1 MKPRFFTRPSLTISL
16 QLAAAT
22 SVLGICL
29 FYAISAGFRVPY
41 PGFAMGPDWIV
52 ASVPPCA
59 ARGEWCGLNAGQILA
74 GDQILSIG
82 TLTHLEFLDQR
93 TTPPFWGYAVG
104 ETAELR
110 LLRKGQEETVSWVLL
125 GPTTQQLTSRLS
137 GILIFLPFWLVGTG
151 VLFLVRPHDERWR
164 LLIVFNYVTA
174 IWATTGVVSYLA
186 VARASQVLHAASWIM
201 APVYLHLHRIVPSPI
216 QTRFDLRRALP
227 AVYALASL
235 LAVLELFRLLPGS
248 AYGLALLLAVGGSLG
263 ILFYR
268 ILRRPPPGDRPALAL
283 MLSGIIL
290 GMLPGLGVAIIPN
303 LLGSSTYLSIGP
315 NIAVFA
321 IPLLP
326 TFYAYAIYK
335 RQLGTLEVR
344 ANRILI
350 EYSFLLLY
358 VTGFTMVFAI
368 GSTLLGLPPQSVTF
382 SAVLS
387 IAFFLLAIPMRA
399 EFRRLADR
407 LAYGT
412 RHRPEDVVRHF
423 ANRIP
428 YALDR
433 GSLLAL
439 LREEVMPAL
448 LVRQWALLTV
458 EGKAAS
464 VRGSL
469 GVTLSGKISRETIDS
484 LAATGGVYH
493 APGDDL
499 RPPFAWVRLVVPLR
513 AGEKMIGAWLF
524 GRRDPDDFYP
534 HADVALVQTLA
545 NQLAPAIETVRLL
558 EETAQRADEFAAL
571 YETARDLASD
581 QDVDTLLGTI
591 TERAISL
598 LHAECGAVYLY
609 DRARNDLAL
618 ATSRGVDLGPAA
630 RIPLGQGTA
639 GRVAE
644 QRTPAIL
651 DDYTRDAQA
660 LPALLSLGIRAMVQV
675 PMVDAGELI
684 GVLGVAHLGRT
695 AVRFSEEDVRLLTL
709 FATRTASAVRNARL
723 IIETRTRAE
732 QMELL
737 YDAGLA
743 LNSVL
748 EPRAQLRILFEKAM
762 HSLHAERAEYFTY
775 DPTNDEMRPDLAI
788 GFSPPILADWNALR
802 ARLGDAA
809 HVVSKVASERKPL
822 RLGDVHSTPSWK
834 LVDSEVHSG
843 MWVPIE
849 REGHLRGV
857 LGVLSTH
864 AEAFSAQDERL
875 LTLFANQAAVA
886 LENARLFAETELR
899 LQRLTASRSIDSA
912 ISSSLD
918 LRVTLNVLLDQVTT
932 QLGIHAADVLLLNP
946 HTQTL
951 EFAAGRGFRSSALQQ
966 TRLRLGAGYA
976 GRAALERRRVTIT
989 NLHEAAGE
997 MQRAPLLIAE
1007 GFVTYFGVP
1016 LIAKGQ
1022 VKGVLE
1028 ILHRSPLVP
1037 DSEWF
1042 EFLETLAGQAAI
1054 AIDNGSL
1061 FDSLQRSNL
1070 ELTLAYDTTL
1080 EGWSRAIDLRN
1091 HEPEGHTER
1100 VTETSLRLGRA
1111 MGMSQEEL
1119 VHVRRGALLHDVG
1132 KMGIP
1137 DSILL
1142 KPGPLT
1148 EREWSAMRRHPIIAY
1163 ELLSPIEF
1171 LRPAIDI
1178 PYCHHEKWDGS
1189 GYPRALSHEQI
1200 PLAARVFSIV
1210 DVWDS
1215 LRSDRPYRDA
1225 WAEERTRAHVWD
1237 EAGKHFDPNVVEV
1250 FLEVVI
1256 G

>member
-1 MKPRFFTRPSLTISL
+1 MKLRFLNRPALTISM

-29 FYAISAGFRVPY
+29 FYAISAGFVVPY
-41 PGFAMGPDWIV
+41 PGLVIGPDWIV
-52 ASVPPCA
+52 TSVPPCT
-59 ARGEWCGLNAGQILA
+59 ARGEWCSHNAGQILT
-74 GDQILSIG
+74 GDRILSIG
-82 TLTHLEFLDQR
+82 SLTYQEFTDQR

-104 ETAELR
+104 ETAKLR
-110 LLRKGQEETVSWVLL
+110 ILRNGREQTVSWVLL
-125 GPTTQQLTSRLS
+125 GPTAQQRASRLS

-164 LLIVFNYVTA
+164 LLIFFNFVTA

-201 APVYLHLHRIVPSPI
+201 APVYLRFHLIVPSPI
-216 QTRFDLRRALP
+216 RTRFKVRPALP

-235 LAVLELFRLLPGS
+235 LALSELFRLLPDS
-248 AYGLALLLAVGGSLG
+248 AYGLALVLAVGGSLG

-268 ILRRPPPGDRPALAL
+268 IVRRPPPGDRPALAL
-283 MLSGIIL
+283 MLTGIIL
-290 GMLPGLGVAIIPN
+290 GMLPGLAVAIIPN
-303 LLGSSTYLSIGP
+303 LLGSSTYQTVGP

-321 IPLLP
+321 IPVLP
-326 TFYAYAIYK
+326 AFYSYAIYK

-344 ANRILI
+344 ANRLLI

-368 GSTLLGLPPQSVTF
+368 GSTLLALPPQSVTF

-412 RHRPEDVVRHF
+412 RYRPDELVRRF
-423 ANRIP
+423 ADRIP
-428 YALDR
+428 YVLDR

-439 LREEVMPAL
+439 VREEVLPAL

-458 EGKAAS
+458 EEKAAS

-469 GVTLSGKISRETIDS
+469 GVNLNGKISRTAVDPLVASSGI
-484 LAATGGVYH
+484 YR

-499 RPPFAWVRLVVPLR
+499 PPPFQWVRLVVALR
-513 AGEKMIGAWLF
+513 AGEKLVGVWLL

-534 HADVALVQTLA
+534 HADVTLLQTLA

-581 QDVDTLLGTI
+581 KDVNTLLGRI

-618 ATSRGVDLGPAA
+618 ATSRGVDLGPAV

-644 QRTPAIL
+644 ERVPAII
-651 DDYTRDAQA
+651 DDYTRDAGA
-660 LPALLSLGIRAMVQV
+660 LPALLSAGIRAMVQV

-684 GVLGVAHLGRT
+684 GVLGVAHLGST
-695 AVRFSEEDVRLLTL
+695 AVRFGEEDVRLLTL
-709 FATRTASAVRNARL
+709 FATRTAGAVRNARL

-748 EPRAQLRILFEKAM
+748 EPRAQLQILFEKAM

-788 GFSPPILADWNALR
+788 GFSPAVLAEWNGLR

-809 HVVSKVASERKPL
+809 HMAAKVASERKPL
-822 RLGDVHSTPSWK
+822 RLGDVRSVPGWR
-834 LVDSEVHSG
+834 LVDSEVQSG
-843 MWVPIE
+843 MWVTIE
-849 REGHLRGV
+849 REGILRGV

-864 AEAFSAQDERL
+864 PEAFSDQDERL

-899 LQRLTASRSIDSA
+899 LQRLSASRSIDAA

-951 EFAAGRGFRSSALQQ
+951 EFAAGRGFRSSALQR

-1080 EGWSRAIDLRN
+1080 EGWSRAIDLRDR
-1091 HEPEGHTER
+1091 EPEGHTER
-1100 VTETSLRLGRA
+1100 VTEATLRLGRA
-1111 MGMSQEEL
+1111 MGMGEEEL

-1148 EREWSAMRRHPIIAY
+1148 EREWSVMRRHPTIAY

-1171 LRPAIDI
+1171 LRPAIDV

-1189 GYPRALSHEQI
+1189 GYPRALTHEQI

>member
-1 MKPRFFTRPSLTISL
+1 MKRSWLTRFPVSTAVQVTV
-16 QLAAAT
+16 AT
-22 SVLGICL
+22 AILGLCL
-29 FYAISAGFRVPY
+29 YYAFMAGFVVPY
-41 PGFAMGPDWIV
+41 PGFAMGPDWV
-52 ASVPPCA
+52 VTAVPTCTA
-59 ARGEWCGLNAGQILA
+59 KFEWCEQNAGRLKVR
-74 GDQILSIG
+74 DQLIAIG
-82 TLTHLEFLDQR
+82 QNSYEEFLTYR
-93 TTPPFWGYAVG
+93 NTPPFWGYSTGDEARLQV
-104 ETAELR
+104 LR
-110 LLRKGQEETVSWVLL
+110 DGRPTEVTWILL
-125 GPTTQQLTSRLS
+125 GPTAQQRASRLS
-137 GILIFLPFWLVGTG
+137 GVVIFLPFWLVGTW

-164 LLIVFNYVTA
+164 LLIAFNYLTA
-174 IWATTGVVSYLA
+174 VWATTGVVSYLV
-186 VARASQVLHAASWIM
+186 VAHASQVLHAASWIM
-201 APVYLHLHRIVPSPI
+201 AAIYLHLHQIIPSPI
-216 QTRFDLRRALP
+216 GLRFPLKRALP
-227 AVYALASL
+227 AVYGMS
-235 LAVLELFRLLPGS
+235 AVLGLLELFRLLPDS
-248 AYGLALLLAVGGSLG
+248 AYSLGLLLAVGGSLG

-268 ILRRPPPGDRPALAL
+268 ILRRPPQSDRPALAL
-283 MLSGIIL
+283 MLTGIIL
-290 GMLPGLGVAIIPN
+290 GMGPGLAVAIIPN
-303 LLGSSTYLSIGP
+303 LLGSSTYQSSGP
-315 NIAVFA
+315 NVAVLA

-326 TFYAYAIYK
+326 MFYTYAIYK
-335 RQLGTLEVR
+335 RQLGDLEVR
-344 ANRILI
+344 ANRVLA
-350 EYSFLLLY
+350 EYSFLLVY
-358 VTGFTMVFAI
+358 VTAFTIVFVL
-368 GSTLLGLPPQSVTF
+368 GSTLLRLPPQSVTF
-382 SAVLS
+382 SAILS
-387 IAFFLLAIPMRA
+387 ILFFLLAVPSRA
-399 EFRRLADR
+399 RFRQLADR

-412 RHRPEDVVRHF
+412 RYRPEDVVRHF
-423 ANRIP
+423 ADRIP

-433 GSLLAL
+433 NSLVGL
-439 LREEVMPAL
+439 LSHEVLPAL
-448 LVRQWALLTV
+448 LVKQWALF
-458 EGKAAS
+458 
-464 VRGSL
+464 
-469 GVTLSGKISRETIDS
+469 TLSDNSASLLGGKDVPIASKFPRTTVDPLLS
-484 LAATGGVYH
+484 LAGTYR
-493 APGDDL
+493 APGMEL
-499 RPPFAWVRLVVPLR
+499 PPPFDWVRLVIALR
-513 AGEKMIGAWLF
+513 AGEKTVGLWLL

-534 HADVALVQTLA
+534 QTDVALIRTLA

-581 QDVDTLLGTI
+581 KDVDTLLRTI
-591 TERAISL
+591 TERAVL
-598 LHAECGAVYLY
+598 LMHAECGAVYLY
-609 DRARNDLAL
+609 DPQRNDLAL
-618 ATSRGVDLGPAA
+618 SVSSGIDLSPAA
-630 RIPLGQGTA
+630 RIPIGVGTA
-639 GRVAE
+639 GRVALE
-644 QRTPAIL
+644 RTPAII
-651 DDYTRDAQA
+651 DDYARDAGA
-660 LPALLSLGIRAMVQV
+660 IPALLSLGIRAMVQV

-684 GVLGVAHLGRT
+684 GVLGVAHLGDT
-695 AVRFSEEDVRLLTL
+695 TVRFGEEDVRLLTL
-709 FATRTASAVRNARL
+709 FAARTASAVRNARL

-732 QMELL
+732 QLELL

-748 EPRAQLRILFEKAM
+748 EPRAQLKILFEKAM
-762 HSLHAERAEYFTY
+762 HSLRADRAEYFTY
-775 DPTNDEMRPDLAI
+775 DPVNDEMHPDLAI
-788 GFSPPILADWNALR
+788 GFSPAVLSDWSALR
-802 ARLGDAA
+802 MRLGEEGRI
-809 HVVSKVASERKPL
+809 VSKVASERKPM
-822 RLGDVHSTPSWK
+822 RLEDSRNVPWK
-834 LVDSEVHSG
+834 FVDSQIRSG
-843 MWVPIE
+843 VWAPIE

-875 LTLFANQAAVA
+875 LTLFANQASVA

-899 LQRLTASRSIDSA
+899 LQRLSASRSIDAA

-932 QLGIHAADVLLLNP
+932 QLGINAADVLLLNP

-951 EFAAGRGFRSSALQQ
+951 EFAAGRGFRSSALQR

-976 GRAALERRRVTIT
+976 GRAALERRRVTIS
-989 NLHEAAGE
+989 NLQEAAGE
-997 MQRAPLLIAE
+997 MQRAPLLVAE
-1007 GFVTYFGVP
+1007 GFITYFGVP

-1080 EGWSRAIDLRN
+1080 EGWSRALDLRDR
-1091 HEPEGHTER
+1091 EPEGHTER
-1100 VTETSLRLGRA
+1100 VTEATLRLGRA
-1111 MGMSQEEL
+1111 MGMGEEEL
-1119 VHVRRGALLHDVG
+1119 VHVRRGSLLHDVG

-1137 DSILL
+1137 DNILL

-1148 EREWSAMRRHPIIAY
+1148 EREWGVMRRHPTLAY

-1178 PYCHHEKWDGS
+1178 PYCHHEKWDGG
-1189 GYPRALSHEQI
+1189 GYPRGLTHEQI

-1225 WAEERTRAHVWD
+1225 WAEERTRAYIWD

>member
-1 MKPRFFTRPSLTISL
+1 MTSKTRRHFPVNTAV
-16 QLAAAT
+16 QTTVATVVLA
-22 SVLGICL
+22 ICG
-29 FYAISAGFRVPY
+29 FYAVMAGFVVPY
-41 PGFAMGPDWIV
+41 PGFAMGPDWV
-52 ASVPPCA
+52 VTSVPACSA
-59 ARGEWCGLNAGQILA
+59 MIGWCQQNAGEVKG
-74 GDQILSIG
+74 GDQILAIG
-82 TLTHLEFLDQR
+82 QNTYKEFLEYR
-93 TTPPFWGYAVG
+93 TTPPFWGYNTGDEVD
-104 ETAELR
+104 LR
-110 LLRKGQEETVSWVLL
+110 ISRGGQELTAHWIVL
-125 GPTTQQLTSRLS
+125 GPTTQQRASRLS
-137 GILIFLPFWLVGTG
+137 GVLIFLPFWLVGTG

-164 LLIVFNYVTA
+164 MLVAFNYVTA
-174 IWATTGVVSYLA
+174 VWATTGVVSYLV
-186 VARASQVLHAASWIM
+186 VAHSSQVLHAVSWWM
-201 APVYLHLHRIVPSPI
+201 APLFLHLHCIIPSPI
-216 QTRFDLRRALP
+216 RVHSSLRRALP
-227 AVYALASL
+227 AIYALAAF
-235 LAVLELFRLLPGS
+235 LAVSELFRWLPD
-248 AYGLALLLAVGGSLG
+248 AAFGLALLLAVGGSLA
-263 ILFYR
+263 ILLYR
-268 ILRRPPPGDRPALAL
+268 IIRRPPLNDRTALTL

-290 GMLPGLGVAIIPN
+290 GMGPGLVVATIPN
-303 LLGSSTYLSIGP
+303 MLGSFTYQTSGP
-315 NIAVFA
+315 NVAVFA

-326 TFYAYAIYK
+326 AFYTYAIYK
-335 RQLGTLEVR
+335 RQLGDLEVR
-344 ANRILI
+344 ANRVLT

-358 VTGFTMVFAI
+358 VTAFTIVFVV
-368 GSTLLGLPPQSVTF
+368 GSTLLRLPPQSVTF
-382 SAVLS
+382 SVILS
-387 IAFFLLAIPMRA
+387 IAFFLLAVPLRA
-399 EFRRLADR
+399 RFKRLADR

-412 RHRPEDVVRHF
+412 RYQPEDVVRHF
-423 ANRIP
+423 ADRIP

-433 GSLLAL
+433 NAMIAL
-439 LREEVMPAL
+439 LQDEVLPAL
-448 LVRQWALLTV
+448 LVRQWALITLGEQTASLLSSQDV
-458 EGKAAS
+458 PLGGKIARDTIDPLLAAS
-464 VRGSL
+464 G
-469 GVTLSGKISRETIDS
+469 T
-484 LAATGGVYH
+484 YH

-499 RPPFAWVRLVVPLR
+499 PPPFEWVHLVIALR
-513 AGEKMIGAWLF
+513 AGEKTVGAWLL

-534 HADVALVQTLA
+534 QTDVALLQTFA
-545 NQLAPAIETVRLL
+545 NQLAPAMETVRLL
-558 EETAQRADEFAAL
+558 EETAHRADEFAAL

-581 QDVDTLLGTI
+581 KDINTLLRTI
-591 TERAISL
+591 TERAVSL
-598 LHAECGAVYLY
+598 LHADCGGVYVY
-609 DRARNDLAL
+609 DPLRNDLGL
-618 ATSRGVDLGPAA
+618 AVSIGVELGAA
-630 RIPLGQGTA
+630 PRIGLGMGMA

-644 QRTPAIL
+644 ERRPAIVEDYSL
-651 DDYTRDAQA
+651 DPGA
-660 LPALLSLGIRAMVQV
+660 LPALLSAGIRAMVQV

-684 GVLGVAHLGRT
+684 GVLGVAHRGKT
-695 AVRFSEEDVRLLTL
+695 SPRFSEEDVRVLTL

-762 HSLHAERAEYFTY
+762 HSLHADRAEYFTY
-775 DPTNDEMRPDLAI
+775 DAASDEMRPDLAI
-788 GFSPPILADWNALR
+788 GFSPAVLAEWNELR
-802 ARLGDAA
+802 VRLNVPGRI
-809 HVVSKVASERKPL
+809 VSKVASERKPI
-822 RLGDVHSTPSWK
+822 RLGDIRDVSWK
-834 LVDSEVHSG
+834 IVDSEVLSG
-843 MWVPIE
+843 IWAPIE
-849 REGHLRGV
+849 REGQLRGV
-857 LGVLSTH
+857 LGLLSTH

-875 LTLFANQAAVA
+875 LTMFANQAAVA

-899 LQRLTASRSIDSA
+899 LQRLTASRSIDAA

-932 QLGIHAADVLLLNP
+932 QLGINAADVLLLNP

-951 EFAAGRGFRSSALQQ
+951 EFAAGRGFRSSALQR

-989 NLHEAAGE
+989 NLQEAAGE
-997 MQRAPLLIAE
+997 MQRAPLLLAE

-1080 EGWSRAIDLRN
+1080 EGWSRAIDLRDR
-1091 HEPEGHTER
+1091 EPEGHTER
-1100 VTETSLRLGRA
+1100 VTEATLRLGRA
-1111 MGMSQEEL
+1111 MGMSEEEL
-1119 VHVRRGALLHDVG
+1119 VHVRRGSLLHDVG

-1137 DSILL
+1137 DNILL

-1148 EREWSAMRRHPIIAY
+1148 EREWTVMRRHPIVAY

-1178 PYCHHEKWDGS
+1178 PYCHHEWWDGS
-1189 GYPRALSHEQI
+1189 GYPRSLNHEQI

-1225 WAEERTRAHVWD
+1225 WAEERTRAHIWD

-1250 FLEVVI
+1250 FLEAVT

>member
-1 MKPRFFTRPSLTISL
+1 MKRSSLSRVPVTTAFQVTVATAI
-16 QLAAAT
+16 LAT
-22 SVLGICL
+22 CL
-29 FYAISAGFRVPY
+29 YYAYMAGFAVPY
-41 PGFAMGPDWIV
+41 PGFVMGPDWMV
-52 ASVPPCA
+52 TELPSCTTEF
-59 ARGEWCGLNAGQILA
+59 EWCEQNAGQLKV
-74 GDQILSIG
+74 GDQITAIG
-82 TLTHLEFLDQR
+82 QNTYEEFLTYR
-93 TTPPFWGYAVG
+93 NTPPFWGYSTGDEARLQV
-104 ETAELR
+104 LR
-110 LLRKGQEETVSWVLL
+110 DGRATEVTWILL
-125 GPTTQQLTSRLS
+125 GPTAQQRASRLS
-137 GILIFLPFWLVGTG
+137 GMLIFLPFWLVGTW

-164 LLIVFNYVTA
+164 MLIAFNYVTA
-174 IWATTGVVSYLA
+174 VWATTGVVSYLV
-186 VARASQVLHAASWIM
+186 VAHASQVLHAASWIM
-201 APVYLHLHRIVPSPI
+201 APIFLHLHLIIPSPI
-216 QTRFDLRRALP
+216 PLRFPLKRALP
-227 AVYALASL
+227 AVYGMSVVLAL
-235 LAVLELFRLLPGS
+235 LELFRLLPDS
-248 AYGLALLLAVGGSLG
+248 AYSLALLLAVGGSLG
-263 ILFYR
+263 ILLYR
-268 ILRRPPPGDRPALAL
+268 ILRRPPLLDRPALAL
-283 MLSGIIL
+283 MLAGIII
-290 GMLPGLGVAIIPN
+290 GMGPGLAVAIIPN
-303 LLGSSTYLSIGP
+303 LLGSSTYQSSGP
-315 NIAVFA
+315 SIAVLA

-326 TFYAYAIYK
+326 MFYTYAIYK
-335 RQLGTLEVR
+335 RQLGDLEVR
-344 ANRILI
+344 ANRVLA
-350 EYSFLLLY
+350 EYSFLLVY
-358 VTGFTMVFAI
+358 ITAFTIVFVL
-368 GSTLLGLPPQSVTF
+368 GSTLLRLPPQSVTF

-387 IAFFLLAIPMRA
+387 IIFFLLAVPSRA
-399 EFRRLADR
+399 RFRQLADR

-412 RHRPEDVVRHF
+412 RYRPEDVVRNF
-423 ANRIP
+423 ADRIP

-433 GSLLAL
+433 NSLVEL
-439 LREEVMPAL
+439 LSHEVLPAL
-448 LVRQWALLTV
+448 LVKQWALFTLDEKFANLLGGKDVPIASKFARTAVDPLLTV
-458 EGKAAS
+458 
-464 VRGSL
+464 
-469 GVTLSGKISRETIDS
+469 
-484 LAATGGVYH
+484 GGTYR
-493 APGDDL
+493 APGMEL
-499 RPPFAWVRLVVPLR
+499 PAPFDWVRLVIALR
-513 AGEKMIGAWLF
+513 AGEKTVGLWLL

-534 HADVALVQTLA
+534 QTDVALIRTLA

-581 QDVDTLLGTI
+581 KDVDTLLRTI
-591 TERAISL
+591 TERAVLL
-598 LHAECGAVYLY
+598 LHAECGAVYLF
-609 DRARNDLAL
+609 DSQRNDLAL
-618 ATSRGVDLGPAA
+618 SVSSGIDLSPAA
-630 RIPLGQGTA
+630 RIPMGVGLA
-639 GRVAE
+639 GRVALE
-644 QRTPAIL
+644 RAPAII
-651 DDYTRDAQA
+651 DDYARDAGA
-660 LPALLSLGIRAMVQV
+660 IPALLSLGIRAMVQV

-684 GVLGVAHLGRT
+684 GVLGVARLGT
-695 AVRFSEEDVRLLTL
+695 TTVRFSEEDVRLLTL
-709 FATRTASAVRNARL
+709 FAARTASAVRNARL
-723 IIETRTRAE
+723 IIETRIRAE
-732 QMELL
+732 QLEML

-748 EPRAQLRILFEKAM
+748 EPRAQLQILFEKAM
-762 HSLHAERAEYFTY
+762 HSLHADRAEYFSY
-775 DPTNDEMRPDLAI
+775 DPVSDEMHPDLAI
-788 GFSPPILADWNALR
+788 GFSPAVLSEWSALR
-802 ARLGDAA
+802 MRLGEQGRI
-809 HVVSKVASERKPL
+809 VSKVAGERKPM
-822 RLGDVHSTPSWK
+822 RLEDSQNVPWK
-834 LVDSEVHSG
+834 FVDNQVRSG
-843 MWVPIE
+843 IWVPIE

-857 LGVLSTH
+857 LGILSTH

-899 LQRLTASRSIDSA
+899 LQRLSASRSIDAA

-932 QLGIHAADVLLLNP
+932 QLGINAADVLLLNP

-951 EFAAGRGFRSSALQQ
+951 EFAAGRGFRSSALQR

-976 GRAALERRRVTIT
+976 GRAALERRRVTIS
-989 NLHEAAGE
+989 NLQEAAGE

-1080 EGWSRAIDLRN
+1080 EGWSRALDLRDR
-1091 HEPEGHTER
+1091 EPEGHTER
-1100 VTETSLRLGRA
+1100 VTEATLRLGRA
-1111 MGMSQEEL
+1111 MGMSEEEL

-1137 DSILL
+1137 DNILL

-1148 EREWSAMRRHPIIAY
+1148 EREWGVMRRHPTLAY

-1178 PYCHHEKWDGS
+1178 PYCHHERWDGG
-1189 GYPRALSHEQI
+1189 GYPRGLTHEQI
-1200 PLAARVFSIV
+1200 PLAARVFAIV

-1225 WAEERTRAHVWD
+1225 WAEERTRAHIWD

>member
-1 MKPRFFTRPSLTISL
+1 MKPRIHLTPAINTALSIL
-16 QLAAAT
+16 LAT
-22 SVLGICL
+22 SVLAVCV
-29 FYAISAGFRVPY
+29 FYAVAAGFKVPY
-41 PGFAMGPDWIV
+41 PGFAMGPEWVVEKIPACQAPPAWCSANQGKLLPGDHIV
-52 ASVPPCA
+52 A
-59 ARGEWCGLNAGQILA
+59 I
-74 GDQILSIG
+74 GDT
-82 TLTHLEFLDQR
+82 TLDDFQR
-93 TTPPFWGYAVG
+93 ERSAPPFDGYATGSMAV
-104 ETAELR
+104 LR
-110 LLRKGQEETVSWVLL
+110 VLREGRPIVVNWILL
-125 GPTTQQLTSRLS
+125 GPTAQQRASRLG
-137 GILIFLPFWLVGTG
+137 GILIFLPFWLVGTA

-164 LLIVFNYVTA
+164 LLVVFNYVTA
-174 IWATTGVVSYLA
+174 VWATTGVVSYLA
-186 VARASQVLHAASWIM
+186 VALSSQVLHASSWIM
-201 APVYLHLHRIVPSPI
+201 APVYLHLHLIVPSPI
-216 QTRFDLRRALP
+216 RVRFSSRRALP
-227 AVYALASL
+227 AIYVLALLLASS
-235 LAVLELFRLLPGS
+235 ELFRLLPDA
-248 AYGLALLLAVGGSLG
+248 AYGLALVVAVGGSLG
-263 ILFYR
+263 ILCYR
-268 ILRRPPPGDRPALAL
+268 IIRRPPPVDRPALAL
-283 MLSGIIL
+283 MLTGIVL
-290 GMLPGLGVAIIPN
+290 GMGPGLLVATIPN
-303 LLGSSTYLSIGP
+303 LLGSPTYQSAGP
-315 NIAVFA
+315 NIAVLA
-321 IPLLP
+321 IPALP
-326 TFYAYAIYK
+326 AFYIYAIYK
-335 RQLGTLEVR
+335 RHLGSLEVR

-358 VTGFTMVFAI
+358 VTGFTLVFVT
-368 GSTLLGLPPQSVTF
+368 GSTLLGLAPQSATF

-387 IAFFLLAIPMRA
+387 IAFLLLAIPTRT

-412 RHRPEDVVRHF
+412 RYRPEDLVRRF
-423 ANRIP
+423 ADRIP

-433 GSLLAL
+433 DSMLSLL
-439 LREEVMPAL
+439 RQEVLPAL
-448 LVRQWALLTV
+448 LVRQWALITLEEKT
-458 EGKAAS
+458 AN
-464 VRGSL
+464 VRGSQ
-469 GVTLSGKISRETIDS
+469 GVNLSGKMSIEAINSLVAAGET
-484 LAATGGVYH
+484 YH
-493 APGDDL
+493 APGEDL
-499 RPPFAWVRLVVPLR
+499 PPPFEWVRLVVALR
-513 AGEKMIGAWLF
+513 AGEKTVGVWLF

-534 HADVALVQTLA
+534 HSDVALLRTLA

-581 QDVDTLLGTI
+581 DDVASLLGTI
-591 TERAISL
+591 TDRAVSL
-598 LHAECGAVYLY
+598 LHADCGAVYLY
-609 DRARNDLAL
+609 DQARNDLAL
-618 ATSRGVDLGPAA
+618 ATSRGADLSPAA
-630 RIPLGQGTA
+630 RIPLGQGLA

-644 QRTPAIL
+644 SRTAGIV
-651 DDYTRDAQA
+651 DDYTRDAES
-660 LPALLSLGIRAMVQV
+660 LPALLGLGMHAMVQV
-675 PMVDAGELI
+675 PMLAAGELI
-684 GVLGVAHLGRT
+684 GVLGVAHTGSTTL
-695 AVRFSEEDVRLLTL
+695 RFSDEDARLLTM
-709 FATRTASAVRNARL
+709 FAARTASAVRNARL
-723 IIETRTRAE
+723 IIETRSRAE

-748 EPRAQLRILFEKAM
+748 EPRAQLQILFEKAM
-762 HSLHAERAEYFTY
+762 HSLQADRAEYFTY
-775 DPTNDEMRPDLAI
+775 DPANDEMCPDLAI
-788 GFSPPILADWNALR
+788 GFSPTILAEWTALR
-802 ARLGDAA
+802 VKTGDPTQ
-809 HVVSKVASERKPL
+809 VVSQVARERKPL
-822 RLGDVHSTPSWK
+822 RLSDVSTPPWK
-834 LVDSEVHSG
+834 LVDSEVQSG

-857 LGVLSTH
+857 LGVLSTRP
-864 AEAFSAQDERL
+864 EAFSAQDERL

-899 LQRLTASRSIDSA
+899 LQRLTASRSIDAA

-932 QLGIHAADVLLLNP
+932 QLDIHAADVLLLNP

-951 EFAAGRGFRSSALQQ
+951 EFAAGRGFRSAALQR
-966 TRLRLGAGYA
+966 TRLRLGTGYA

-1080 EGWSRAIDLRN
+1080 EGWSRAIDLRDR
-1091 HEPEGHTER
+1091 EPEGHTER
-1100 VTETSLRLGRA
+1100 VTETTLRLGRA
-1111 MGMSQEEL
+1111 MGMSEEEL

-1137 DSILL
+1137 DNILL
-1142 KPGPLT
+1142 KPGPLS
-1148 EREWSAMRRHPIIAY
+1148 EREWTAMRRHPTIAY

-1200 PLAARVFSIV
+1200 PLSARVFSIV

-1215 LRSDRPYRDA
+1215 LRSDRPYREA
-1225 WAEERTRAHVWD
+1225 WPEEKARAHVWD